1 MNRGGMIMVAL
12 LVVGCDTAPPPT
24 PSNTAH
30 DLVDAVRAGDTTAVA
45 TLLADDISPDT
56 IAPDGTR
63 PLTEAARNK
72 RVAVARQLLAA
83 DARTD
88 LRDSAGYAA
97 WDYAI
102 ETGSATVAALLT
114 WHAAQVAGASPQVN
128 KWFAAVAD
136 STTIT
141 PRWDRV
147 LDGELESL
155 GLLYAVILDRR
166 DIVSAMRHGG
176 GIPNRTGITPLAMA
190 ARFGATSSL
199 IALLQAGA
207 NSDLAT
213 GDRWKSTPL
222 MEAAR
227 DGHIEIGRRL
237 LRAGARIDHPDA
249 AGGTALHWA
258 VRAGQTP
265 YAELLLKAGADQSLR
280 DRSGETPLDI
290 AHRIRHSDLIALL
303 ESWRGRR
310 R

>member
-1 MNRGGMIMVAL
+1 MRRL
-12 LVVGCDTAPPPT
+12 LVVLVLVACDTSPTAAPG
-24 PSNTAH
+24 SRAQ
-30 DLVDAVRAGDTTAVA
+30 DLVAAARAGDTASVA
-45 TLLADDISPDT
+45 MLLAEDISPDT
-56 IAPDGTR
+56 MAPDGTR
-63 PLTEAARNK
+63 PLTEAARNS

-83 DARTD
+83 DARPD

-102 ETGSATVAALLT
+102 ETGSAKVAALLT
-114 WHAAQVAGASPQVN
+114 WQAAQVAGASPQVN
-128 KWFAAVAD
+128 SWFAAVAD
-136 STTIT
+136 SATVA

-147 LDGELESL
+147 LDGELQSL
-155 GLLYAVILDRR
+155 GLLYAVVLDRR

-190 ARFGATSSL
+190 ARFGATSSV

-207 NSDLAT
+207 NPDRAT

-227 DGHIEIGRRL
+227 DGHVEIGTRL
-237 LRAGARIDHPDA
+237 LRAGARIDHPDV

-265 YAELLLKAGADQSLR
+265 YAELLLDGGADQSIR
-280 DRSGETPLDI
+280 DWEGETPLDL
-290 AHRIRHSDLIALL
+290 ARRIHHADLITLL
-303 ESWRGRR
+303 ASRRGGRR
-310 R
+310 

>member
-1 MNRGGMIMVAL
+1 MRRL
-12 LVVGCDTAPPPT
+12 LVVLLLVACGTSPTAT
-24 PSNTAH
+24 SSNRAL
-30 DLVDAVRAGDTTAVA
+30 DLVVAVRAGDTAAVA
-45 TLLADDISPDT
+45 MLLAEDLPPDT
-56 IAPDGTR
+56 MGPDGTR
-63 PLTEAARNK
+63 PLTEAARNN

-88 LRDSAGYAA
+88 LRDSAGYDA
-97 WDYAI
+97 WDYAM
-102 ETGSATVAALLT
+102 EMGSAKVAALLT
-114 WHAAQVAGASPQVN
+114 WQAAQTAGASPQVN
-128 KWFAAVAD
+128 RWFAAVAD
-136 STTIT
+136 SVTVT

-155 GLLYAVILDRR
+155 GLLYAVILGREEV
-166 DIVSAMRHGG
+166 VSAMRHGG

-190 ARFGATSSL
+190 ARFGATSSV

-207 NSDLAT
+207 NPDLAT

-227 DGHIEIGRRL
+227 DGNIEIARRL

-258 VRAGQTP
+258 VRAGQAP
-265 YAELLLKAGADQSLR
+265 YADVLLKGRADQSIR

-290 AHRIRHSDLIALL
+290 ANRIHHADLVTLL